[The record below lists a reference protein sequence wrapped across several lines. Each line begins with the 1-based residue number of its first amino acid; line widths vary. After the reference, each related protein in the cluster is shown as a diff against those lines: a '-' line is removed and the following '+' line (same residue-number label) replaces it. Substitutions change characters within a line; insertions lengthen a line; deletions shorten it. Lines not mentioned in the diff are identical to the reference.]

1 MSLGSDAPTA
11 TVLVGLV
18 NPGDSIHVLLRAL
31 EDQSGSVPLEVVVAN
46 RCGSALGSEVRERH
60 PGVVVI
66 EAEPEATLPELR
78 LLALRGSRGRYVF
91 VTEDHTVPPRDW
103 IACFVRALEG
113 APPRVAAVGG
123 LVDNAMRDRAT
134 DWAAFFCEY
143 HGYLP
148 PRSGGETHDV
158 PGMNVAYRRE
168 VLESADPARLAEG
181 FWETTLHPQ
190 LLERG
195 GTFLLLPEVVMAHRK
210 HFPFAYFLSQRFHY
224 SRYYAGRRFAREER
238 LRRAAFALGSILL
251 PPLVVGRIARSVAE
265 RPAYRA
271 ALLRS
276 FPALC
281 CFSLA
286 WWVGECAGYL
296 FGPGRSLVRIE

>member
-1 MSLGSDAPTA
+1 MRFGSDAPVA
-11 TVLVGLV
+11 SVLVGLV
-18 NPGDSIHVLLRAL
+18 DPRDSIDHLLAAL
-31 EDQSGSVPLEVVVAN
+31 AEQSGSIPFEVVIAS
-46 RCGSALGSEVRERH
+46 RCGPEVGAALRSRH
-60 PGVVVI
+60 PGVVVHQ
-66 EAEPEATLPELR
+66 AEPRTTLPDLR
-78 LLALRGSRGRYVF
+78 LLALRRSRGRYVF

-103 IACFVRALEG
+103 IESFVRVLEA

-123 LVDNAMRDRAT
+123 LVDNAMRECAT
-134 DWAAFFCEY
+134 DWAAFLGEY
-143 HGYLP
+143 HAYLP
-148 PRSGGETHDV
+148 PRAGGETTDV

-168 VLESADPARLAEG
+168 VLESADPGRLAEG
-181 FWETTLHPQ
+181 FWETTLHPR
-190 LLERG
+190 LLQRG
-195 GTFLLLPEVVMAHRK
+195 GTFLLLPEVVIAHRK
-210 HFPFAYFLSQRFHY
+210 RSPFAYSLAQRFHY
-224 SRYYAGRRFAREER
+224 SRYYAGRRFARTER

-251 PPLVVGRIARSVAE
+251 PPLVVGRVARSVAE

-296 FGPGRSLVRIE
+296 FGPGDSLARIE